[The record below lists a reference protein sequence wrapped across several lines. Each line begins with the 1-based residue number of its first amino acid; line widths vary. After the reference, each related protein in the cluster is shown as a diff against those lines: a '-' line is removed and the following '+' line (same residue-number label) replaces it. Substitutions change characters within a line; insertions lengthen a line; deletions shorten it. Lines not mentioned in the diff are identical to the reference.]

1 LKNNKNLE
9 MILVNAFFYAVS
21 IVFMIG
27 LAYMILSIIGFND
40 DSLFRVMMFLAI
52 LSLGIGYYFSKS
64 VLEPL
69 FDRNEKLDTLLKET
83 LHELKI
89 PVTTILSNASLLK
102 KDISESKSLKRL
114 ERIEKA
120 SKLLLSEYGEME
132 FAIRKQIMGG
142 KKERFSAKDGVLE
155 ILYLIEDEHLG
166 IDIIK
171 ELDECEIFCE
181 RNGFLKV
188 VKNLLQNA
196 IKYNKEGGFVKITL
210 GDNFLVFEDSG
221 IGIKES
227 DMLKIFDRYY
237 QSSSYSP
244 GFGIGLGFVKEFC
257 DEHNI
262 KIGIKSKEGEGTT
275 IRLDL
280 TKVKV

>member
-1 LKNNKNLE
+1 
-9 MILVNAFFYAVS
+9 
-21 IVFMIG
+21 MIG
-27 LAYMILSIIGFND
+27 IAYMALTVIGFSD
-40 DSLFRVMMFLAI
+40 DSLYRVMMFLAI

-89 PVTTILSNASLLK
+89 PVTTILSNASMIK
-102 KDISESKSLKRL
+102 KELTDAKSLKRL

-142 KKERFSAKDGVLE
+142 KKEKFDLKNLIEEILFLIDEEELE
-155 ILYLIEDEHLG
+155 IQ
-166 IDIIK
+166 IIR
-171 ELDECEIFCE
+171 ELESCEVFSD
-181 RNGFLKV
+181 RSGFLKV
-188 VKNLLQNA
+188 IKNLVQNG
-196 IKYNKEGGFVKITL
+196 IKYNKKGGTLKIVL
-210 GDNFLVFEDSG
+210 SGKELIIEDTG

-227 DMLKIFDRYY
+227 EMLKIFDRYY
-237 QSSSYSP
+237 QSNSYSP

-257 DEHNI
+257 DEAGI
-262 KIGIKSKEGEGTT
+262 KIGIKSKEGEGTM
-275 IRLDL
+275 IRLGL
-280 TKVKV
+280 GKVAG